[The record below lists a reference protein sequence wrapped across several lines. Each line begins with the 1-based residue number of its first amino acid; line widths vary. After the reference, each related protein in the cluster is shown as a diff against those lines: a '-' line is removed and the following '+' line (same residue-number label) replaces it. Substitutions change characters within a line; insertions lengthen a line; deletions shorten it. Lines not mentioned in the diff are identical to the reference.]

1 MMKIKLTE
9 SQFKRLKK
17 RGFIT
22 EQTSPFYAQ
31 EKTSSGTINPNSDY
45 RYFGGGPMA
54 KPQGGI
60 DVKYLFP
67 SQIPQGGYPQKLTK
81 QEVTDILAG
90 KSYKGVVRNSLN
102 NTVSPQLSPQ
112 IKDAIQ
118 GKPPIPLPTDWQREE
133 QNYAAFNEPLGK
145 PDRTVVGKY
154 RGNRGPLPAQTNK
167 YFYNPNKKVSYQQ
180 NALNSAGKSVT
191 QTVNS
196 TGGWEVKSLEN
207 VDLWRDVPKGY
218 YPPDYP
224 KALEFEKNE
233 KAQTTYRT
241 YQPNAAESTGVKKTM
256 IGRKLN
262 PYYVDGF
269 PLGLSQEQL
278 KSYYAQQDAK
288 NQEFQAAKQSL
299 ERQPVAGSDYFASV
313 DAQTRKNIEMEIF
326 KKISIEKSKIDTAF
340 GKYVAA
346 QPEEG
351 YDWVG
356 FLLTIASILPVV
368 GPAASVINIGYNLY
382 NAVNYYNKGDYAQ
395 AGLSTLFAVLPGLS
409 RTLKGQNLFNVLRAG
424 GQEAVQLERYL
435 AQNASQWY
443 GQVVGGLTQSVE
455 QNAAKFAGNEQL
467 LLTLEKGIGKFTEKY
482 SLKGAAKSTAGEF
495 DKYLKGNTDEF
506 NPINA
511 YVPKM

>member
-1 MMKIKLTE
+1 MKIKLTE

-31 EKTSSGTINPNSDY
+31 EKTSSGAINPNSDY

-54 KPQGGI
+54 KPQGAI
-60 DVKYLFP
+60 DVKNLFP
-67 SQIPQGGYPQKLTK
+67 SAVPQGGYPQKLTR
-81 QEVTDILAG
+81 QEVSDIMAG
-90 KSYKGVVRNSLN
+90 KPYKGVVRNAVTN
-102 NTVSPQLSPQ
+102 VTLSPQ

-145 PDRTVVGKY
+145 PDRTVIGKY
-154 RGNRGPLPAQTNK
+154 RGNRGPLPPQTNK

-180 NALNSAGKSVT
+180 KALNSAGKSVT

-196 TGGWEVKSLEN
+196 TGGWEIKSLEN
-207 VDLWRDVPKGY
+207 VDLWRDVPKGF

-233 KAQTTYRT
+233 KERNSYRT
-241 YQPNAAESTGVKKTM
+241 YQPNAAESTGVKKK
-256 IGRKLN
+256 IVGGKLN
-262 PYYVDGF
+262 PYFADGF

-278 KSYYAQQDAK
+278 KSYYEQQEAK
-288 NQEFQAAKQSL
+288 NQEIQAVRQSL
-299 ERQPVAGSDYFASV
+299 ERPPVAGSDYFASV
-313 DAQTRKNIEMEIF
+313 DAQTRKNIEMEIV
-326 KKISIEKSKIDTAF
+326 KKISIEKSKIDSAF

-346 QPEEG
+346 QPEEE

-368 GPAASVINIGYNLY
+368 GPAATVVNIGYNLY

-395 AGLSTLFAVLPGLS
+395 AGLSTLFAVLPGLAK
-409 RTLKGQNLFNVLRAG
+409 TLKGQNLFNVLRAG

-455 QNAAKFAGNEQL
+455 QNAAKFANNEQL
-467 LLTLEKGIGKFTEKY
+467 LSTLEKGIGKFTEKY
-482 SLKGAAKSTAGEF
+482 SLKGVAKSTAGEI
-495 DKYLKGNTDEF
+495 DNYTKGKTNDI
-506 NPINA
+506 NPLNA
-511 YVPKM
+511 YVPKL